1 MIRVN
6 ENETFPILV
15 SLVDEASGVLASGRT
30 IYYDIRD
37 INDAPLS
44 PPISG
49 TLTESIVEPGI
60 YRTTESIDTAGTY
73 ICYATCSGFLSNTEE
88 IIVNPEN
95 IYSLVKQTQN
105 YNISV
110 EDVPRT
116 TASGSMTAS
125 QLIRNV
131 PLGKTDYIVTKIKGD
146 SDVDWSN
153 PVTSGTIWAWY
164 HSTADEL
171 PYMMGD
177 DGL

>member
-1 MIRVN
+1 VIRVN

-15 SLVDEASGVLASGRT
+15 SLVDEAAGSLASGRT

-37 INDAPLS
+37 INDNLLS

-60 YRTTESIDTAGTY
+60 YRTTESINTTGTY
-73 ICYATCSGFLSNTEE
+73 ICYATCSGFISNVEE
-88 IIVNPEN
+88 IIVNQEN

-116 TASGSMTAS
+116 TTSGGMTAS
-125 QLIRNV
+125 QLTRNV
-131 PLGKTDYIVTKIKGD
+131 SYGNTDYIVTRIKRD
-146 SDVDWSN
+146 IDVDWSS
-153 PVTSGTIWAWY
+153 PVTSGIAY
-164 HSTADEL
+164 AHYKDVDSDL
-171 PYMMGD
+171 PYKMG
-177 DGL
+177 GPF